1 MKLSPKPGVPGLTVL
16 LGHLDRQI
24 PSCCIEPF
32 AGRFAAKLEFW
43 DRSMRSS
50 DIRQHLL
57 DLRDG
62 KQSVDGVLQ
71 VLRDMPYQDLEFA
84 KVDHHR
90 PLRTGFP
97 EVVLGHGKSPEQV
110 SVIVAALSG
119 HGHPVLVTRTNPES
133 YQLVVKQTPD
143 ATYNQLARA
152 IVVAGAAPLEQREG
166 VLVLTAGTA
175 DLPVAEEAMITAQLM
190 GSKVVRVN
198 DVGVAGLH
206 RLLDSLPTIQRA
218 KVIVAVAGM
227 EAAIAGVLAGL
238 VSVPVIAVPT
248 SVGYGAS
255 FEGLAALLGML
266 NSCAPGVATVNIDN
280 GFGAGYLAAQI
291 NRMDQL
297 GID

>member
-1 MKLSPKPGVPGLTVL
+1 M
-16 LGHLDRQI
+16 Q
-24 PSCCIEPF
+24 
-32 AGRFAAKLEFW
+32 
-43 DRSMRSS
+43 SS
-50 DIRQHLL
+50 DIRQHLA

-62 KQSVDGVLQ
+62 RQSVEGVLQ
-71 VLRDMPYQDLEFA
+71 VLRDFPYQDLDFA

-97 EVVLGHGKSPEQV
+97 EVVLGQGKTPEQIAAIV
-110 SVIVAALSG
+110 SSLSG
-119 HGHPVLVTRTNPES
+119 RGQPVLVTRASSEA
-133 YQLVVKQTPD
+133 YQLVLRQNPH
-143 ATYNQLARA
+143 ASYNQLARA
-152 IVVAGAAPLEQREG
+152 IIMTGFAPLKQREG

-175 DLPVAEEAMITAQLM
+175 DLPVAEEAMVTAELM
-190 GSKVVRVN
+190 GSKVARVN

-206 RLLDSLPTIQRA
+206 RLLDSLPAIRRA
-218 KVIVAVAGM
+218 RVIVVVAGM
-227 EAAIAGVLAGL
+227 EAAITGVVAGL

-291 NRMDQL
+291 NSMDQ
-297 GID
+297 